1 MCEAAPYSQFP
12 LSTIFTLY
20 LLPIAQCARSLG
32 LIVNFAVASAFY
44 HYFLTGPNQIESCV
58 DTVKVNENGV
68 REMPRCSF

>member
-32 LIVNFAVASAFY
+32 LIVNFAAASAFY
-44 HYFLTGPNQIESCV
+44 HYFLTGPNQ
-58 DTVKVNENGV
+58 V
-68 REMPRCSF
+68 RAV